1 MSRAGS
7 QPAVGHTTYAPGRGR
22 LKGGSATRLAV
33 LVVLALIFLA
43 PMVWLF
49 LVAIKTL
56 GELAAVPI
64 RILPENPQWG
74 NFHDAFTVFPW
85 FIYAWHSLFLSSLFG
100 GLTVCSSALVG
111 FGFARLRGIGK

>member
-1 MSRAGS
+1 MPDAGG
-7 QPAVGHTTYAPGRGR
+7 PLAVGRTTFKPGRRRFKGASVAR
-22 LKGGSATRLAV
+22 LTV

-85 FIYAWHSLFLSSLFG
+85 LMYAWHSLFLSSLFG
-100 GLTVCSSALVG
+100 GLTVCSS
-111 FGFARLRGIGK
+111 

>member
-7 QPAVGHTTYAPGRGR
+7 QPAVGRVPYRPSRGR
-22 LKGGSATRLAV
+22 FKGGSVARLIV
-33 LVVLALIFLA
+33 LVLLALLFLA
-43 PMVWLF
+43 PMLWLF

-64 RILPENPQWG
+64 KILPEHPQWG

-100 GLTVCSSALVG
+100 GLT
-111 FGFARLRGIGK
+111 